1 MPPHRTASRGRA
13 GKCRGAG
20 RSGRS
25 RTRAMMK
32 GRRTTMPNAVRLHR
46 VIAAPPEKVYRA
58 FLEPD
63 AVASWLPP
71 FGFTCTVHELDAR
84 VGGGHRMTF
93 RNFTTDRK
101 STRLNS
107 SL

>member
-1 MPPHRTASRGRA
+1 
-13 GKCRGAG
+13 
-20 RSGRS
+20 
-25 RTRAMMK
+25 MMK

-71 FGFTCTVHELDAR
+71 FGFTCTVHELDDR
-84 VGGGHRMTF
+84 VGGGHRQQF
-93 RNFTTDRK
+93 RNFTTGNTNAFGGTHHDLVPGR
-101 STRLNS
+101 RLANHAPFDAPG
-107 SL
+107 